1 MISREMVV
9 TRRREIAAI
18 TMILV
23 MIRRIGMTGITLD
36 EFDKKTNHRNVLI
49 IPPNSDDEKIYI

>member
-1 MISREMVV
+1 MVV

-23 MIRRIGMTGITLD
+23 MMIRIGMTGITLN

-49 IPPNSDDEKIYI
+49 IPPNSDDNDKKYI